1 MKTPRFAKV
10 RCLHVPTAAVG
21 TSASAQC
28 FQVTRVLLLALA
40 VLGPA
45 SAQFSDFATTGDGL
59 TLYFASSLVL
69 RGTSAPEQGRIYALD
84 STGARL
90 AAGLTEVPPVGP
102 GMALSNYYWLS
113 RPEVSRDG
121 SVLAFTGRADC
132 SGNDSCV
139 DAARLQTTVRGLTGG
154 DRNVLGGGRLSGN
167 GRYLF
172 LYANRQPSYNA
183 TVVDLQTGASQ
194 GPPAFGITEG
204 VVPGAGRVVADDG
217 SAVIADTSGVHLLQG
232 ATATTVVSPAP
243 SYASGPSGA
252 VIDAAASTVVY
263 CSTEYGAVQSTYGAI
278 STTLRTYRI
287 ASQQDQP
294 LAAGMQAAAPFLSSD
309 GTRVMFLSPVSGVN
323 QIWTVGTDGTALR
336 QVTHDASGVVQ
347 AAMSDDGQV
356 AWYLS
361 GSSDVL
367 QVNLNTGVS
376 AQRLGPTMQLSNN
389 SSLLLEPGSAVTIA
403 GTGFS
408 DGYFSAQSFPLPLS
422 LGGVGVAIG
431 GIAAPILAV
440 APTAITAQVP
450 WEVPPSVSVESTVL
464 SVQTGATSSP
474 FVSDSTL
481 PPGYVAVV
489 AAHGAFLTDPTSG
502 NLLAVHGDWSSMVTA
517 DNPALP
523 GEAIHVYGVGFGRV
537 SNPPAT
543 GMPAP
548 ANPLAQTVVQ
558 VTCWTY
564 GVSDGSH
571 LSVGVLFSGLAPGL
585 AGYYQLD
592 IRVPGGNIRSA
603 FQFYCNGEGN
613 PSSADMSFLGS
624 FPVKL

>member
-1 MKTPRFAKV
+1 MKTPRSAKV
-10 RCLHVPTAAVG
+10 RCVHVPTAAVG

-45 SAQFSDFATTGDGL
+45 SAQFSDFAMTGDGS

-69 RGTSAPEQGRIYALD
+69 RGTSVPEQGRIYALD
-84 STGARL
+84 STGVRL
-90 AAGLTEVPPVGP
+90 VAGLTAAPPVGP

-121 SVLAFTGRADC
+121 SVLAFTGQADC

-139 DAARLQTTVRGLTGG
+139 FAAKLQTTNRGLAGG
-154 DRNVLGGGRLSGN
+154 DRNVLGGGRLSGS

-183 TVVDLQTGASQ
+183 TVLDLQTGASQ
-194 GPPAFGITEG
+194 GLPAFSIPSS

-217 SAVIADTSGVHLLQG
+217 SAVIAFGSGVYLLRG
-232 ATATTVVSPAP
+232 ATATTLLSSAVS
-243 SYASGPSGA
+243 SASSPSGA

-263 CSTEYGAVQSTYGAI
+263 CNTEYGAVQYTYEAI
-278 STTLRTYRI
+278 STTLRIYRI
-287 ASQQDQP
+287 AAQQDQP
-294 LAAGMQAAAPFLSSD
+294 LAAGMQATAPFLSSD

-323 QIWTVGTDGTALR
+323 QIWTVNTDGTALR

-347 AAMSDDGQV
+347 AAMSDDGHV

-367 QVNLNTGVS
+367 QVNLDTGVP

-389 SSLLLEPGSAVTIA
+389 STLMLEPGSAVTIA

-408 DGYFSAQSFPLPLS
+408 DGYFSAPSFPLPLS
-422 LGGVGVAIG
+422 LGGAGVTIG
-431 GIAAPILAV
+431 GIAAPVLAV
-440 APTAITAQVP
+440 APTAVTVQVP
-450 WEVPPSVSVESTVL
+450 WEVPPSVSAQSTVL

-474 FVSDSTL
+474 FVSDSTV
-481 PPGYVAVV
+481 PPGDVEVAV
-489 AAHGAFLTDPTSG
+489 ARGAFLTDPTSG

-548 ANPLAQTVVQ
+548 ATPLAQTAVQ
-558 VTCWTY
+558 VTCWTS

-585 AGYYQLD
+585 ADHQLD

-613 PSSADMSFLGS
+613 PSSADMSFVGS